1 MSNTYHVGCG
11 LGAIYAGTFRSPGVW
26 GKKNAVTDEAVS
38 ATAQYLLDANVAFTF
53 HARGKKYRMAVVEV
67 KEPAKEAV
75 QEAEQTTEPD
85 AGQDVKNS

>member
-26 GKKNAVTDEAVS
+26 GKKNAVTNEAVS
-38 ATAQYLLDANVAFTF
+38 AAAQYLLDAKVAFTF

-67 KEPAKEAV
+67 GEPAKEAV
-75 QEAEQTTEPD
+75 QDAEQTTAQD
-85 AGQDVKNS
+85 AGQEG

>member
-11 LGAIYAGTFRSPGVW
+11 LGAIYAGTLRSPGVW

-38 ATAQYLLDANVAFTF
+38 ATAQYLLDAKVAFTF

-67 KEPAKEAV
+67 DEPAKEAV
-75 QEAEQTTEPD
+75 QEAEQKTAQD
-85 AGQDVKNS
+85 AGQKD